1 MKGLLLA
8 GGSGTRLDPLTRAV
22 SKQLLPVYNKPLV
35 YYPLTTLMLAGV
47 RELLVITTPRD
58 AAAFAALLGDGSAWG
73 IAIAYATQA
82 APRGIAE
89 ALLIGREF
97 LAGGPSAL
105 ALGDNLFFGAGLG
118 QSLRARAAA
127 NRGATVFGYPVR
139 DPRRYG
145 VVTLGADGRPLAL
158 EEKPEAPGA
167 GLAVPGLYFYDGEAP
182 EIAAGLAPSARG
194 ELEISDVN
202 RAYLALG
209 RLDVVPLGRGAAW
222 LDVGT
227 HEALAQA
234 TAYVQAVEERQG
246 LMIGCPEEVAF
257 RLGLIDANDL
267 SRLASPLRH
276 NAYGRYLLSLAEGTA
291 APQSDPS
298 DVLRS

>member
-8 GGSGTRLDPLTRAV
+8 GGSGTRLDPLTRAA